1 LSSSSHHARAAERPG
16 PVGPGD
22 KPARERSTA
31 EFSAN
36 FIQASSDNGYAR
48 ADRRAYRD
56 RLQREKEADG
66 RAQAERAR
74 LEAAKQAWR
83 DRVATPEQKQL
94 VRKHE
99 RAMDF
104 VKRHL
109 SMQPAHE
116 RIHQGFAHPGGWVI
130 KNQVWRDPFVETGFR
145 TWEHP
150 FLQRVLASMGKAS
163 TTLCA
168 GDTKDGCVRQFSKMH
183 GSDKLYGF
191 FSVRCRDMFRLDC
204 DKVFANE
211 AQMLSWLAF
220 RVMESDA
227 PCMPH
232 IAVWIPDSRYPGR
245 ISKPHFYFLLPETR
259 AVWPTAPDSH
269 HRLLRAVIEAL
280 TAAFECDPGGLSNP
294 FHGKIPLSPLT
305 GFVIPQDTCMPALDQ
320 YADHMKLS
328 WTAPEVAF
336 RKQCVDR
343 MEAAG
348 FDRTQSNTWFSVPS
362 ELAGTTARRLYREG
376 FDVADEDAFEKA
388 VADIITPEVLN
399 LIKPAPGDVDTV
411 EEMIARCARWAAR
424 TFDPD
429 KVDATPKN
437 RGAIAHLIEPTDT
450 LREKRQ
456 KGQAYVAEKR
466 TAATQAMLKPVYIE
480 RRKRDAD
487 HSRTVVAKATGRS
500 YNNIKRHEFE
510 VDVAAVAEL
519 LTALVCSL
527 AAVKE
532 VHPGL
537 RTNIIP
543 FDPASGRPC
552 ASRSGLSPPPDPDSG
567 QANCPCCLPAS

>member
-1 LSSSSHHARAAERPG
+1 VLKDPKGSRGRRVS
-16 PVGPGD
+16 
-22 KPARERSTA
+22 KPARTRTTE

-36 FIQASSDNGYAR
+36 FTQASSDNGYAR
-48 ADRRAYRD
+48 AARRIKRE
-56 RLQREKEADG
+56 RLKVEKQADG
-66 RAQAERAR
+66 RAQADRDK
-74 LEAAKQAWR
+74 LEAAKQAWK
-83 DRVATPEQKQL
+83 DRAATPEQKDL

-99 RAMDF
+99 KAMDF
-104 VKRHL
+104 VKRRL
-109 SMQPAHE
+109 SLQPAHE
-116 RIHQGFAHPGGWVI
+116 RIHKGFAWPGGWVI
-130 KNQVWRDPFVETGFR
+130 ENQVWRDPFVETGFR

-211 AQMLSWLAF
+211 AEMLSWLAF
-220 RVMESDA
+220 RVMESGA

-259 AVWPTAPDSH
+259 AVWPTAPDTH

-280 TAAFECDPGGLSNP
+280 TEAFECDPGGLAHP

-305 GFVIPQDTCMPALDQ
+305 GFAIPQNICMPALDE

-328 WTAPEVAF
+328 WAAPEIAF
-336 RKQCVDR
+336 RKQVVDR

-348 FDRTQSNTWFSVPS
+348 FDRAQSNTWFSVPS

-376 FDVADEDAFEKA
+376 FDVADEDAFEAA
-388 VADIITPEVLN
+388 VSDIITPEVLN
-399 LIKPAPGDVDTV
+399 TIKPATGDIGTV

-437 RGAIAHLIEPTDT
+437 RGAIAHLIETTDT
-450 LREKRQ
+450 LEEKQR
-456 KGQAYVAEKR
+456 KGQTYVAEKR
-466 TAATQAMLKPVYIE
+466 TAATQAMLKPVYKE

-487 HSRTVVAKATGRS
+487 HTRTAVAKAAGRS

-510 VDVAAVAEL
+510 VTVTAVAEL
-519 LTALVCSL
+519 LIELCSL
-527 AAVKE
+527 VAVKE
-532 VHPGL
+532 VHPDF
-537 RTNIIP
+537 RPKIVP
-543 FDPASGRPC
+543 SDPASGIPY
-552 ASRSGLSPPPDPDSG
+552 ASPSGLPPPPDPD
-567 QANCPCCLPAS
+567 PA